1 MRATGVLANM
11 GFLRK
16 FLAASFAALSV
27 FFALKAMLGKKPEAT
42 NATNSANWGNFS
54 EANEK
59 DMPVFFRTENIG
71 DIDDTSKQII
81 SENFVSTTIDE
92 FGADYR
98 ALQCAAKNGGLN
110 DNLAYG
116 VLTPKMLPIFLS
128 GRLGGYDTFFAP
140 SLKTA
145 LSGTL
150 NAYKT
155 NKKHFDKLPKR
166 IFFDRNFTELSPFK
180 DDSTALFSFFMSG
193 QTSGKYQAAVLA
205 NAAKAA
211 FRTAVLDAS
220 NPFCTQSALLAKSQL
235 LNGFVLKSE
244 NFIEHAQYALAIG
257 EFAIL
262 FNSQPARDMFMR
274 FAERCSSF
282 IDETGVFTPP
292 ESKNLVAENALA
304 LSVQATAYKL
314 GGGEKYANF
323 VKTLSRNISQKCQF
337 NSLKTNFSSKTFAGA
352 NEYAL
357 CARALTDAAIA
368 LKSKDLL
375 QDALKVLDKGDAMFL
390 SKNALWLEL
399 SEKSPLYKVL
409 NAYICTDSTTPSTNG
424 LLRQVLADIKR
435 LSGGD
440 AYAERLAKTQFLCRQ
455 DFFGKS
461 RNSDFSA
468 MLSQYPNPL
477 GLNRLVMPP
486 ESAVVSVSNFEK

>member
-1 MRATGVLANM
+1 M

-16 FLAASFAALSV
+16 FLAAGFAVLSV
-27 FFALKAMLGKKPEAT
+27 FFALKAVLGKKPETIDGA
-42 NATNSANWGNFS
+42 NSANWGNFAA
-54 EANEK
+54 ANER
-59 DMPVFFRTENIG
+59 DMPVFFHTENIG
-71 DIDDTSKQII
+71 NIDNTARQII
-81 SENFVSTTIDE
+81 SENFVSAKIDE

-110 DNLAYG
+110 GKLAYG
-116 VLTPKMLPIFLS
+116 VLTPKMLPVFLS
-128 GRLGGYDTFFAP
+128 GHLGGYDTFFAP

-145 LSGTL
+145 LSGAL

-166 IFFDRNFTELSPFK
+166 VFFDRNFTQLGPFK
-180 DDSTALFSFFMSG
+180 DDGGALFSFFMSG
-193 QTSGKYQAAVLA
+193 QANTKHKAALLA
-205 NAAKAA
+205 NAEKVS
-211 FRTAVLDAS
+211 FRTAFFDAN
-220 NPFCTQSALLAKSQL
+220 NPFCAQSALLAKSQL

-262 FNSQPARDMFMR
+262 FDSRQARDIFMR
-274 FAERCSSF
+274 FAEKCSAF
-282 IDETGVFTPP
+282 IDENGVFTPP

-323 VKTLSRNISQKCQF
+323 ARAICRNLSQKCQF
-337 NSLKTNFSSKTFAGA
+337 NSLKTNFDSKTFAGA

-368 LKSKDLL
+368 LNGKDILAC
-375 QDALKVLDKGDAMFL
+375 ALKVLDKGDELFL
-390 SKNALWLEL
+390 SDNALWLEL
-399 SEKSPLYKVL
+399 SEKSPLYKTI
-409 NAYICTDSTTPSTNG
+409 NAYICTDNEVPSTNG

-435 LSGGD
+435 LSGGG
-440 AYAERLAKTQFLCRQ
+440 AYAGRLAKTGFLCRQ
-455 DFFGKS
+455 NFFGKA
-461 RNSDFSA
+461 RDSDFSA

-477 GLNRLVMPP
+477 GLNRLVVPP
-486 ESAVVSVSNFEK
+486 ESAVVSDANFEK